1 VLLNNKTT
9 TTGLALSKLGPN
21 KHKLLYISTVNPSAV
36 FVVNAITGAA
46 VGSFDTP
53 RGGGG
58 KLETSFVRWSDEK
71 RSFAKTGSGQT
82 CGTLMFK
89 RARFFSFLFF
99 LQAP

>member
-1 VLLNNKTT
+1 VLLNNKTTT

-58 KLETSFVRWSDEK
+58 KLETSFMRWPS
-71 RSFAKTGSGQT
+71 KTIICQDRI
-82 CGTLMFK
+82 GTNM
-89 RARFFSFLFF
+89 RNADV
-99 LQAP
+99 